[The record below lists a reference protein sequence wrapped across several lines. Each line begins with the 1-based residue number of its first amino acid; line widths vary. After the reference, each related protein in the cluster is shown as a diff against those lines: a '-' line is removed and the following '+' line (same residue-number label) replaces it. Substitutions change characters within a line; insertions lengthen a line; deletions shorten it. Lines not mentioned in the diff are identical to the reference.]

1 MLYSMLANET
11 AGSISSQERR
21 VCLGVIVTESIVIF
35 IINAYTPI
43 VFARNRHLRKN
54 STYLIINLTVA
65 DLLVGAVS
73 EPLEL
78 YWSEPIDFWPGFST
92 SWKDFSIL
100 IFFSLFPISSLTNL
114 SFISLERLHA
124 TLYPIMHFVIGKW
137 VYFKAVIC
145 SWLLAL
151 LLSSV
156 MAVFYHYVPGASRK
170 LWVSCIALTLLILTI
185 SYVVIIAN
193 IKSNRPPR
201 HSGPVISDRKLSIT
215 LFIVTFVSM
224 LTILPWAIYAVIPIG
239 IWNRL
244 SKTTQLHMT
253 YVFIVVYYVS
263 SLVNP
268 LIYALRLEE
277 FKKAVKELICKTAP
291 ASSHVQPIELHA
303 M

>member
-137 VYFKAVIC
+137 VYFKAVILQLVVSFASVIC
-145 SWLLAL
+145 DGRFLSLRTRCKSEIVGIMHCPHLVDTHNLLCCYYCKYQKQP
-151 LLSSV
+151 SSST
-156 MAVFYHYVPGASRK
+156 FWASY
-170 LWVSCIALTLLILTI
+170 L
-185 SYVVIIAN
+185 
-193 IKSNRPPR
+193 
-201 HSGPVISDRKLSIT
+201 
-215 LFIVTFVSM
+215 
-224 LTILPWAIYAVIPIG
+224 
-239 IWNRL
+239 
-244 SKTTQLHMT
+244 
-253 YVFIVVYYVS
+253 
-263 SLVNP
+263 
-268 LIYALRLEE
+268 
-277 FKKAVKELICKTAP
+277 
-291 ASSHVQPIELHA
+291 
-303 M
+303 